1 MSKRKGAKP
10 RRNACPICRE
20 PRRQSGLPLTV
31 PFGLPTYW
39 SPNEAL
45 AIFEFVDEMRDL
57 IVAVYGPR
65 LSEAACQNRNAPT
78 DSASVIPD
86 DELPF

>member
-10 RRNACPICRE
+10 RRKACPICRE
-20 PRRQSGLPLTV
+20 PRPQPGLPLTV
-31 PFGLPTYW
+31 PFGIPTYW
-39 SPNEAL
+39 SPEEAL

-65 LSEAACQNRNAPT
+65 LSEAACQNRNAST
-78 DSASVIPD
+78 DSANVIPD